1 MNSDSDS
8 DTDRLNVLHMLE
20 RSLVP
25 NPPATVDR
33 GDVTACPAA
42 VLENVAYLKDSAAAK
57 PAPKVFLALCIAE
70 GSRRGGR
77 DCREGGGGAGVI
89 GRGCF
94 GEGVGGFGA
103 DVHGGRGGGGG
114 EGARAGG
121 VDDGGSDG
129 EDGWEGEGV
138 CDECFGGGFGEEEEG
153 VLAPPEEMAR
163 AVELALQGDCSARGR
178 RKGAQLLKILRQS
191 EEVDLAREGG

>member
-1 MNSDSDS
+1 M
-8 DTDRLNVLHMLE
+8 
-20 RSLVP
+20 P
-25 NPPATVDR
+25 NPPATVDG

-42 VLENVAYLKDSAAAK
+42 VLENVVCL
-57 PAPKVFLALCIAE
+57 LE
-70 GSRRGGR
+70 GQCGGETGNESFSHSG
-77 DCREGGGGAGVI
+77 REPTGGGGGGAGVI

-94 GEGVGGFGA
+94 REGVGGFGA
-103 DVHGGRGGGGG
+103 DVHGGRGCGGG

-138 CDECFGGGFGEEEEG
+138 CDECFGGGFGEEEEEG

-178 RKGAQLLKILRQS
+178 RKGAQLLKILTQS